1 MKTKDLIKL
10 LKEADPTGEEE
21 VCIDNNPVW
30 FVQRMP
36 AYYDGRL
43 VRFEPP
49 LPIDEDEG
57 MRVPDKV
64 HFVSDGAKV
73 EIMYYTWRS
82 AMWDSDGELELGNY
96 SEGSDIVDIV
106 EEERKK
112 VLDFM
117 SGKEERLKTLKDIR
131 EKKDELS
138 MGK

>member
-1 MKTKDLIKL
+1 MKKK
-10 LKEADPTGEEE
+10 
-21 VCIDNNPVW
+21 